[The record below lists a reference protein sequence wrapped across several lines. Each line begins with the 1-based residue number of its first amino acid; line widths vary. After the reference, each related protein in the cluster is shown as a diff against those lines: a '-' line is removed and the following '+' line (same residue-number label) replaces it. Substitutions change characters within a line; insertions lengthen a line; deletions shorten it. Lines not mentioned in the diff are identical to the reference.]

1 MTRVNTDL
9 GEGRI
14 IESSSNRGRTMHLV
28 EGTGFSKWFTASDV
42 FELDETERS
51 KAENFNE
58 DNNTRLP
65 YNPTPQHT
73 NFTLPDESTLQ
84 PVYEIDSDERTEDED
99 SLDVERI
106 AEKLGPKFVKLK
118 ADRID
123 RDSNLGRMTS
133 DPERYAREFRASLP
147 PLDMSNQKMADM
159 FYLMDSDS
167 MVKQAAW
174 VDVQKKAVRLR
185 TSGNITI
192 QELTPRAIHAVVVG
206 DNGTYDTVVVR
217 GGAVVGSGSIS
228 EWACECEWGRWAF
241 VRKHTFVGR
250 LCSHAYASY
259 MELQAKTKAD
269 FSREIDKGKKVKKNQ
284 PALLPFRNSSTETE
298 TIGLLESFYVWA
310 DDWANPIQLEE
321 FISEQNLDRRSAEEL
336 DRKINQLFEYINMG
350 GDDAGSFVKSLD
362 GAKSQ
367 EASLNV
373 EEQNYY
379 PETHFV
385 DEVDVEE
392 DERPWAE
399 YDHEDEDDE
408 YKLAHVD
415 QETGYRAHVFT
426 NGDGSETCVI
436 YDPLDRIVDEVA
448 PDNGVTFTRGEED
461 GVLQDFVNGL
471 SDEEAYGKDH
481 DLLSREARFPS
492 ELGYGLE
499 DHKPFSGSGWRPTII
514 PETSKQRAERED
526 EMEDVTELSDEDRKR
541 LALRKA
547 NLKMAGR
554 IFSFQ
559 EQMNL
564 INEAPGDDEILS
576 RLDLRNTHYEH

>member
-1 MTRVNTDL
+1 MTRVNTAL

-14 IESSSNRGRTMHLV
+14 VESSSQRGRTMHLV
-28 EGTGFSKWFTASDV
+28 EGNGFSKWFTANEV
-42 FELDETERS
+42 FEMDETERS

-58 DNNTRLP
+58 ENNTRLP
-65 YNPTPQHT
+65 YNPNPQHT

-118 ADRID
+118 ADRLD
-123 RDSNLGRMTS
+123 RDSGTGRMVS
-133 DPERYAREFRASLP
+133 DPERYAREIRASFAP
-147 PLDMSNQKMADM
+147 VDESNQKMADL
-159 FYLMDSDS
+159 FYLMDTDP

-174 VDVQKKAVRLR
+174 MDVQKKAVRLR
-185 TSGNITI
+185 KSGNIDI
-192 QELTPRAIHAVVVG
+192 QEITPRAIHAVVVG

-241 VRKHTFVGR
+241 VRKHTYVGR
-250 LCSHAYASY
+250 LCSHAYAAY
-259 MELQAKTKAD
+259 MELQSKTKAD
-269 FSREIDKGKKVKKNQ
+269 FDSEVSKSRKDKKNQ

-298 TIGLLESFYVWA
+298 TVGLLGSFYEWA
-310 DDWANPIQLEE
+310 DDWANPIELEE
-321 FISEQNLDRRSAEEL
+321 FISEKNLDRRSAEEIYRHVENL
-336 DRKINQLFEYINMG
+336 IEYIQAG
-350 GDDAGSFVKSLD
+350 GDDVEEFIQSLD
-362 GAKSQ
+362 TGHRN
-367 EASLNV
+367 ASLNV
-373 EEQNYY
+373 EESNYY

-392 DERPWAE
+392 DERPWADF
-399 YDHEDEDDE
+399 DHTDEDDE
-408 YKLAHVD
+408 YKVAHVD
-415 QETGYRAHVFT
+415 PDTGYKTHVFT
-426 NGDGSETCVI
+426 NSDGTEVCVV

-448 PDNGVTFTRGEED
+448 PANGSTFTRGEEE
-461 GVLQDFVNGL
+461 GVLNDFVNGL

-492 ELGYGLE
+492 EVGVDLE

-514 PETSKQRAERED
+514 PETSKQRSERED

-554 IFSFQ
+554 VFSFQ
-559 EQMNL
+559 EQMDL
-564 INEAPGDDEILS
+564 INEAPGDDDILG
-576 RLDLRNTHYEH
+576 RLDLRGTHYEH